1 MVEDNTFNFDTT
13 GCFSNHSHQSSQQPQ
28 HQPQNHYH
36 HRDSHEQLP
45 TVVLNTKHVK
55 KNPFIYNIE
64 GSQVQLYYG
73 NINNVNNY
81 SSLVED
87 LDIVQASYAYQ
98 FLPPKNP
105 RMSKTGTFVTLD
117 MERRK
122 EFINKVFKDLYAR
135 NADIEKH
142 SAAYQADLLQERIFS
157 YPHPT
162 NVRKGENFCENIT
175 INFPKM
181 FPQLIPDE
189 EIDTDSIPIK
199 GKFARAMNPHRNR
212 KKSDVTTLTL
222 HQKNNSQQQNSK
234 GGRSES
240 SYNSRTQRKSYMD
253 ILLNKIQGNRQQ
265 PENDDNAGDFS
276 STNGP
281 NPNFGYRTENRFRIM
296 KKKMSIYH
304 EVRDHPSPN
313 KSQRA
318 KAGNHSHISSN
329 NNNNN
334 TGNKLMTEASGL
346 FTPDHFSQAITEML
360 NYIPNM
366 QKEVSEVVQKSSA
379 NNNSQNISKDS
390 NTTPSYSI
398 YTGNRSTSIN
408 KIRPAPGG
416 EYTIWD
422 SLNQSKVVIPE
433 KVTKRPKNKNENFT
447 LLHANDIINANS
459 VGHESHRISPH
470 SNRAAEK
477 TKR

>member
-1 MVEDNTFNFDTT
+1 MVEDSTFNFDTT
-13 GCFSNHSHQSSQQPQ
+13 GCFSNHSTQQPQ
-28 HQPQNHYH
+28 HQPQNHH
-36 HRDSHEQLP
+36 HRESHEQLP

-73 NINNVNNY
+73 NINAVNHY
-81 SSLVED
+81 ASLVED

-105 RMSKTGTFVTLD
+105 RNSKTGTFVTLD

-142 SAAYQADLLQERIFS
+142 AAAFTADMLQERIWS

-189 EIDTDSIPIK
+189 DLDTDSIPLK

-212 KKSDVTTLTL
+212 KKSDVTNLTL

-234 GGRSES
+234 GPRSES

-265 PENDDNAGDFS
+265 PENDDNTGDFS
-276 STNGP
+276 TTNG

-304 EVRDHPSPN
+304 DVRDNPSPN
-313 KSQRA
+313 KSQRV
-318 KAGNHSHISSN
+318 KANNHSNISSN

-334 TGNKLMTEASGL
+334 TGNKLMTEASGFL
-346 FTPDHFSQAITEML
+346 TPDHFSQAITEVL
-360 NYIPNM
+360 NYIP
-366 QKEVSEVVQKSSA
+366 KEVSEVVQKSST
-379 NNNSQNISKDS
+379 NNAQNVPKDSS
-390 NTTPSYSI
+390 NTTPYSI

-408 KIRPAPGG
+408 KIRPAPTPGG

-433 KVTKRPKNKNENFT
+433 KVTKRPKNKNENFS

-459 VGHESHRISPH
+459 VGYETHRISPH
-470 SNRAAEK
+470 NNKVTEK